1 VLSRDRR
8 AVGQDAEVLRS
19 SVRLLGRHDLEE
31 ALELCSRDL
40 VANLFVASRLHAAR
54 RRGAGGEF
62 WGWYESGALWSMCW
76 AGANLVPVECTPE
89 AIEVFAERA
98 RRQGRQCSSIVG
110 PADAVLSLWDLLEP
124 SWGPARD
131 VRGSQPLMVIDGPP
145 LVPPDPLVRA
155 TAIEDIPVVTPACV
169 AMFTEEVGY
178 SPVAADGGT
187 LYNAQVAGLVTSGR
201 SLSRIEDGPRGREV
215 VFKAE
220 LGSVIP
226 EGAQVQGVWVNPHY
240 RGRGLAAPGMAA
252 VVQIVRSR
260 FAPSVSLY
268 VNDYNVRA
276 VRTYE
281 RVGFRQVGT
290 FATVLF

>member
-1 VLSRDRR
+1 MS
-8 AVGQDAEVLRS
+8 QDARVLRS
-19 SVRLLGRHDLEE
+19 SVRLLGRQDLEE

-54 RRGAGGEF
+54 QRGAGGEF
-62 WGWYESGALWSMCW
+62 WGWYEGGALRSMCW
-76 AGANLVPVECTPE
+76 AGANLVPVEATPE
-89 AIEVFAERA
+89 AVEVFADRA

-110 PADAVLSLWDLLEP
+110 PAEAVLPLWHLLEP

-131 VRGSQPLMVIDGPP
+131 VRPAQPLMVIDGPP
-145 LVPPDPLVRA
+145 LLPPDPLVRA
-155 TAIEDIPVVTPACV
+155 TAVEDLPVLVPACV

-226 EGAQVQGVWVNPHY
+226 EGAQVQGVWVNPHL

-252 VVQIVRSR
+252 VVQIVRTR
-260 FAPSVSLY
+260 FAPAVSLY

-281 RVGFRQVGT
+281 RVGFRRAGT